1 MDGAMRLRVHIWIED
16 HGETAMGMGRALLL
30 AKIREHGSLRQAAA
44 DMRMSYRAAW
54 GKLKATEAR
63 LGTALVRKAK
73 GQRFEL
79 TEEGERICEAFLT
92 LHREV
97 ESFASTRTCA
107 LLRIAVT
114 CGAYDAP
121 IEPLPA
127 PSATTP
133 ASNHK

>member
-1 MDGAMRLRVHIWIED
+1 MGDAMRLRVHIWMED

-79 TEEGERICEAFLT
+79 TEEGERICDAFLA

-97 ESFASTRTCA
+97 ESFASVRA
-107 LLRIAVT
+107 QNLLGIAVT
-114 CGAYDAP
+114 CTAFED
-121 IEPLPA
+121 
-127 PSATTP
+127 PSTP
-133 ASNHK
+133 STASTPK

>member
-1 MDGAMRLRVHIWIED
+1 MGDAMRLRVHIWMED

-44 DMRMSYRAAW
+44 EMRMSYRAAW

-79 TEEGERICEAFLT
+79 TEEGERICDAFLT

-97 ESFASTRTCA
+97 ESFASARA
-107 LLRIAVT
+107 QNLLGIAVT
-114 CGAYDAP
+114 CTAS
-121 IEPLPA
+121 EE
-127 PSATTP
+127 PSAPQTASTP
-133 ASNHK
+133 K